1 MSRKGEIHRLS
12 KLTSPDIGLIT
23 NIGQAH
29 LENFKNSK
37 QIARAK
43 SELIGNIK
51 KKGSVILNKE
61 DRYFDFLKKCAEQK
75 EIKVVSFGFQKGD
88 LFIQIL

>member
-1 MSRKGEIHRLS
+1 M
-12 KLTSPDIGLIT
+12 
-23 NIGQAH
+23 
-29 LENFKNSK
+29 
-37 QIARAK
+37 
-43 SELIGNIK
+43 IGNIK

-88 LFIQIL
+88 LFIQKIF